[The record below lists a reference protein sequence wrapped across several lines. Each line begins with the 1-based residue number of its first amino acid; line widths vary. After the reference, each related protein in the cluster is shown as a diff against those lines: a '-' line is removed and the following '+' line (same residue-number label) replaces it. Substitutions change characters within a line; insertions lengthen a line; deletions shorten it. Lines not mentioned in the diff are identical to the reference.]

1 MEKTHTHNE
10 IESLKNQ
17 LSVLKQCFP
26 IWLSSYCFLKSWTPA
41 QTYFQSR
48 WDLCHIFL
56 EQTKHMINER
66 LRYRRVLCSNQSKYF
81 MGCTYMGDTVR
92 RKKMESRTLVMLD
105 IYPFATRHFR
115 RIVML
120 LVIVKEAKMKYG
132 SIFQLFVVEQKRI
145 IFQNAV
151 LFLRS
156 HVIEPSWWNQSKC
169 RSLRSNDQQ
178 KEMYRSAFNRN
189 KWRMYILR

>member
-1 MEKTHTHNE
+1 M
-10 IESLKNQ
+10 
-17 LSVLKQCFP
+17 
-26 IWLSSYCFLKSWTPA
+26 
-41 QTYFQSR
+41 
-48 WDLCHIFL
+48 
-56 EQTKHMINER
+56 
-66 LRYRRVLCSNQSKYF
+66 
-81 MGCTYMGDTVR
+81 R

-156 HVIEPSWWNQSKC
+156 HVIEPS
-169 RSLRSNDQQ
+169 
-178 KEMYRSAFNRN
+178 
-189 KWRMYILR
+189 